1 MPRKFKTPDSNAQ
14 NRESQRRSRAR
25 RRELIDDLSRQL
37 DEYKHRG
44 VEATLEMQ
52 YAARS
57 VFAENMRLRA
67 LLNLHGISE
76 GEISQYLSSPD
87 HTASGI
93 SKTRAGKGKRTCRSN
108 GHSSLQTAQPRMS
121 PVDAVVNSASSR
133 CQDSSPSAATRS
145 VPKAADGWRTSA
157 ATSETVPLMPIESSS
172 TARSSADAVQHHCQS
187 DKVDYYQR
195 SGDEDHQDLEHMGY
209 FEGETAGDILP
220 STLDCFCPPGPST
233 TDASRTE
240 ALETSCDTAAA
251 ILVELH
257 DQTDA
262 ARARIALGCTGT
274 SSCSVRNTTIFRLMD
289 ELGGRQL
296 DP

>member
-1 MPRKFKTPDSNAQ
+1 
-14 NRESQRRSRAR
+14 
-25 RRELIDDLSRQL
+25 
-37 DEYKHRG
+37 
-44 VEATLEMQ
+44 MQ

-57 VFAENMRLRA
+57 VFAENRRLRA

-76 GEISQYLSSPD
+76 GEISRYLSSPD

-93 SKTRAGKGKRTCRSN
+93 SKTRAGKDKHTCRAN
-108 GHSSLQTAQPRMS
+108 GHSSLQTAQSRM
-121 PVDAVVNSASSR
+121 PLVAAVVNSASSR
-133 CQDSSPSAATRS
+133 SQGSSLSAANCS
-145 VPKAADGWRTSA
+145 VSRAADGWRTSE
-157 ATSETVPLMPIESSS
+157 ATSETVPLMPIGSSS
-172 TARSSADAVQHHCQS
+172 TTRSSADAVQRHCQS
-187 DKVDYYQR
+187 DKVDYYQQ
-195 SGDEDHQDLEHMGY
+195 SGDEDHQGLEQMEY

-220 STLDCFCPPGPST
+220 SISDCFCPPGPST

-289 ELGGRQL
+289 ELGGRQFDL
-296 DP
+296 